1 MRERLIKDQPDSYEN
16 FLSFM
21 SSHLPEEHRHNFRGY
36 LEKNGIREPQFN
48 FLRSQIL
55 EHDIQPEETAA
66 FLDAYATSLNDASS
80 PALQQFL
87 NRRLSHKEPAIP
99 KHTDTPTPTA
109 V

>member
-55 EHDIQPEETAA
+55 EHDIKPDETPT
-66 FLDAYATSLNDASS
+66 FLDAYAASLNDPAS

-87 NRRLSHKEPAIP
+87 SRRLSQKETPAP
-99 KHTDTPTPTA
+99 EPTDTPVPTT

>member
-21 SSHLPEEHRHNFRGY
+21 NSRLPEEHRRHLRGY
-36 LEKNGIREPQFN
+36 LEKNSIHEPQIN

-55 EHDIQPEETAA
+55 EHDIKPDETPA
-66 FLDAYATSLNDASS
+66 FLDAYAASLNDPAS

-87 NRRLSHKEPAIP
+87 SRRLSQKERPTP
-99 KHTDTPTPTA
+99 EPTDTPAPTA